1 MSANVTKVIAVSIA
15 PDVMLNMVY
24 VTLLLVNVNATKLQV
39 KMLPLRGKCGQ
50 EKAATKEHA

>member
-1 MSANVTKVIAVSIA
+1 MTKVIAASIA

-24 VTLLLVNVNATKLQV
+24 VTLLLVNVNATKLQI
-39 KMLPLRGKCGQ
+39 KMLPSRDKCGQ